1 MRKNLYTDPDF
12 AKTYEADKK
21 AGGADFVEMRNREI
35 VALIAYLQRLGTD
48 IKVNHSETRSKLNIM
63 LKFVKNHM
71 ESITGIEIYPIIS
84 LLIFFTFFVVL
95 FWWVFT
101 AKKDYIKTVSNL
113 PLDNQNQTE
122 L

>member
-1 MRKNLYTDPDF
+1 
-12 AKTYEADKK
+12 
-21 AGGADFVEMRNREI
+21 
-35 VALIAYLQRLGTD
+35 
-48 IKVNHSETRSKLNIM
+48 M

-71 ESITGIEIYPIIS
+71 ESIAGIEIYPIIS
-84 LLIFFTFFVVL
+84 LLIFFIFFVVL

-101 AKKDYIKTVSNL
+101 AKKDYIKKVSNL

>member
-1 MRKNLYTDPDF
+1 
-12 AKTYEADKK
+12 
-21 AGGADFVEMRNREI
+21 
-35 VALIAYLQRLGTD
+35 
-48 IKVNHSETRSKLNIM
+48 M

-71 ESITGIEIYPIIS
+71 ESITGIEIYPMIS

-101 AKKDYIKTVSNL
+101 AKKDYIKTVSNI